1 MFVDAEAIAAL
12 NLRFRDKEGP
22 TDVLAF
28 PLDDEEERDEPPP
41 PPFRPGTS
49 PRLSGS
55 GFPAVGPPRLLGD
68 IVICPE
74 VAAANAETHAGSFED
89 ELALL
94 IVHGILHLRGYD
106 HEVEQEAAEME
117 QREARLLADCYGRT
131 TAARSLEP
139 LVYPDEYHEE
149 QTELVAAAE
158 PAAKAVVEI
167 RSATPTPEIW
177 NPTIPAEVPAPAVAP
192 APVAAPT
199 PLPAVTQVYVHGDGE
214 PDEEIQRRISIAIGR
229 SAAD

>member
-1 MFVDAEAIAAL
+1 MGRTKVDETYLSAFHAA
-12 NLRFRDKEGP
+12 
-22 TDVLAF
+22 V
-28 PLDDEEERDEPPP
+28 
-41 PPFRPGTS
+41 
-49 PRLSGS
+49 
-55 GFPAVGPPRLLGD
+55 
-68 IVICPE
+68 
-74 VAAANAETHAGSFED
+74 
-89 ELALL
+89 
-94 IVHGILHLRGYD
+94 
-106 HEVEQEAAEME
+106 E
-117 QREARLLADCYGRT
+117 QREHIFREFELLKQRRVLLE

-167 RSATPTPEIW
+167 RSATPIPEIW

-199 PLPAVTQVYVHGDGE
+199 PVPAVTQVYVHGDGE

>member
-1 MFVDAEAIAAL
+1 MGRTKVDETYLSAFHAA
-12 NLRFRDKEGP
+12 
-22 TDVLAF
+22 V
-28 PLDDEEERDEPPP
+28 
-41 PPFRPGTS
+41 
-49 PRLSGS
+49 
-55 GFPAVGPPRLLGD
+55 
-68 IVICPE
+68 
-74 VAAANAETHAGSFED
+74 
-89 ELALL
+89 
-94 IVHGILHLRGYD
+94 
-106 HEVEQEAAEME
+106 E
-117 QREARLLADCYGRT
+117 QREHIFREFELLKQRRVLLE

-167 RSATPTPEIW
+167 RSATPTPDIW
-177 NPTIPAEVPAPAVAP
+177 NPTIPAEMPAPAVAP

-199 PLPAVTQVYVHGDGE
+199 PVPAVTQVYVHGDGE